1 MKNDRHNK
9 QGKFIIRLI
18 PAILFILIVIS
29 VILLFRVLSI
39 KKDLQSQFE
48 QGLPETEAA
57 EEQKEIQIYLP
68 EIYYA
73 GTGLTMEIYNA
84 QVTSECN
91 DITKYNVLWSCDI
104 GENLERKYSLT
115 ATEEMIGEHELTLS
129 VYDNALKLLAQ
140 KTCILKVVN
149 GKAEE
154 PVGVLQVG
162 KMISDNDILYH
173 RLQELTGNKIIFEKV
188 MSVEEF
194 SVDEV
199 STDAVQIFFE
209 ADHIQDGE
217 ANAAEILT
225 LVEKLLASGVN
236 VPVYVVNAVYEQEPD
251 SEAVGLMKDL
261 SEKLAV
267 YENVYF
273 VPVGISVD
281 SEYNYT
287 IKDVTCPKEAGYAQ
301 IADMMFSAFCGICKK

>member
-1 MKNDRHNK
+1 MKNDCHNK
-9 QGKFIIRLI
+9 QGKFIIWLI

-29 VILLFRVLSI
+29 AILLFRMFSI
-39 KKDLQSQFE
+39 KKDLQSQFD
-48 QGLPETEAA
+48 QGNPETEAA
-57 EEQKEIQIYLP
+57 EETEEIQIYLP

-73 GTGLTMEIYNA
+73 ATGLTMEIYNA
-84 QVTSECN
+84 QVTSECK
-91 DITKYNVLWSCDI
+91 DITKYNILWSCDI

-115 ATEEMIGEHELTLS
+115 ATEEMLGEHELTLS
-129 VYDNALKLLAQ
+129 IYDNALKLLAQ

-154 PVGVLQVG
+154 PFGVLQVG

-194 SVDEV
+194 SVDEI

-209 ADHIQDGE
+209 ADNIQDGE

-225 LVEKLLASGVN
+225 LVEKLLTSGVN

-251 SEAVGLMKDL
+251 SETVGLMKDL
-261 SEKLAV
+261 SGKLAA

-281 SEYNYT
+281 SEYNYET
-287 IKDVTCPKEAGYAQ
+287 KDMTYPKEAGYAQ
-301 IADMMFSAFCGICKK
+301 IADMMFSAFCGI